1 MKDRLKIRD
10 NLNRMIIVC
19 STMNSDGKLKEV
31 LNKYRSLVKDF
42 ETTCKEFDPIR
53 EDLKNRMP
61 ELKNDLL
68 LNWHPDFEAVSKI
81 EDKAEDDHLQNC
93 VQSVKLES
101 IPMPKIKS
109 SVEFIKE
116 VSTRIIDII
125 ESLNEK
131 QHLQDKARLPEIKM
145 EYVQILHNSSN
156 IEEDILTLIK
166 PLEATSECSNYN
178 KAIVDLQYCSRNM
191 SVLISQID
199 STQHSNRFWKKLRS
213 RDHDDTRD
221 DDIAY
226 MWDRLKQVY
235 ENMKSKIESVTKRFK
250 GIIAHSGTCLLCLL
264 KSVKNSIKRGVKEI
278 VHIFTRIVDSFLDLM
293 QSVAEKM
300 FNFMA
305 QLVTIAEKSG
315 FQISQFN
322 MTMPSIKFE
331 FVNLFLISLPVPQI
345 ESPEISISIQS
356 K

>member
-1 MKDRLKIRD
+1 MKYTLKIRD
-10 NLNRMIIVC
+10 NLNNMILLSSI
-19 STMNSDGKLKEV
+19 MNSDSKLKEV
-31 LNKYRSLVKDF
+31 LNKYSSLVKDF
-42 ETTCKEFDPIR
+42 ETTCEEFDPIKQ
-53 EDLKNRMP
+53 DLEKRMP

-81 EDKAEDDHLQNC
+81 EDKAEDHHLQNC
-93 VQSVKLES
+93 VQSINLES

-116 VSTRIIDII
+116 VSIRVIDII

-131 QHLQDKARLPEIKM
+131 QDMPHKVRLPEIKM
-145 EYVQILHNSSN
+145 RYVQVLHDSSN

-166 PLEATSECSNYN
+166 PLEATNECSNYN
-178 KAIVDLQYCSRNM
+178 RSIVDLQYCSRNM

-199 STQHSNRFWKKLRS
+199 STRDSNTFWKKLKNKT
-213 RDHDDTRD
+213 HNDTGD
-221 DDIAY
+221 AANK
-226 MWDRLKQVY
+226 WDRLKQVY
-235 ENMKSKIESVTKRFK
+235 EIVKSKIELVTKRFK
-250 GIIAHSGTCLLCLL
+250 GIIAHSGTCLLCLF
-264 KSVKNSIKRGVKEI
+264 KSVKHSFKKGVKEI
-278 VHIFTRIVDSFLDLM
+278 VNIFTRIVDRFLDLM